1 MSGGTKVVRAQIV
14 SANPKS
20 LEARVTATEQS
31 VAVAPLL
38 LNPED
43 KLTISILTSGGP
55 PSFSP
60 HARIA
65 GVAEIRLD
73 DSQGKLPTWMLSGLA
88 FLAAFVMFIASDITN
103 YGFPKGKPVVLRRRA
118 AILVSG
124 VTGMTGAGM
133 FFVFLQNVGVQ
144 SWWQIVPAFIV
155 FMLVTG
161 MVAALWNSWPKNSKE
176 GPHDAS

>member
-1 MSGGTKVVRAQIV
+1 
-14 SANPKS
+14 
-20 LEARVTATEQS
+20 
-31 VAVAPLL
+31 
-38 LNPED
+38 
-43 KLTISILTSGGP
+43 
-55 PSFSP
+55 
-60 HARIA
+60 
-65 GVAEIRLD
+65 
-73 DSQGKLPTWMLSGLA
+73 MLSGLA